1 LFHLDNGRRLLLH
14 LMLGG
19 LLYLGS
25 SEDRPERTTQIEI
38 TFGPDLVLYFMGL
51 RLGYLHILSAK
62 EAEEVLAHLGPE
74 PLGRRMNEERFISLL
89 QNRRS
94 SLKTALVNQD
104 IIAGIG
110 NCYADEIAFAAG
122 LRPSAKLQ
130 NFDAADFS
138 RLYHAMCEV
147 LVKATE
153 AGGYMEMPVI
163 KGDTLTGGSN
173 DICEVYDRGGETCS
187 RCGDQIVKYSTA
199 RVVSMIDEIKVGGH
213 FSIRYGYSGAAKTAL
228 QMGAGAFQ
236 YFPKNPRGLSVKSFD
251 ARDAETCR
259 QLCLTNHIVSVAH
272 TPYPSNLAA
281 DPGNGDG
288 LFQRVVESLRND
300 LEIAE
305 ACGSVGIVVH
315 FGTNKAGNP
324 LQSYQNIIQCIN
336 KVLANWQGQA
346 KLLIENQAGDHGDM
360 GMTLEE
366 MVQIRKLCDSPQ
378 QIGFCLDTCHAFAA
392 GMWMGEEDDEFA
404 TKAQRL
410 GYWEA
415 LSVVHL
421 NDSRYP
427 LHSRKDRHARV
438 GQGYIGESGFRRLLQ
453 MDAIRHVPFILETAA
468 GADGTYREDME
479 LIRRWAES

>member
-1 LFHLDNGRRLLLH
+1 
-14 LMLGG
+14 
-19 LLYLGS
+19 
-25 SEDRPERTTQIEI
+25 
-38 TFGPDLVLYFMGL
+38 
-51 RLGYLHILSAK
+51 
-62 EAEEVLAHLGPE
+62 
-74 PLGRRMNEERFISLL
+74 
-89 QNRRS
+89 
-94 SLKTALVNQD
+94 
-104 IIAGIG
+104 
-110 NCYADEIAFAAG
+110 
-122 LRPSAKLQ
+122 
-130 NFDAADFS
+130 
-138 RLYHAMCEV
+138 
-147 LVKATE
+147 
-153 AGGYMEMPVI
+153 
-163 KGDTLTGGSN
+163 
-173 DICEVYDRGGETCS
+173 
-187 RCGDQIVKYSTA
+187 
-199 RVVSMIDEIKVGGH
+199 MIDEIKVGGH

-251 ARDAETCR
+251 ARDAEACR
-259 QLCLTNHIVSVAH
+259 QLCLTNYIVSVAH

-281 DPGNGDG
+281 DPGKGDG

-305 ACGSVGIVVH
+305 ACGSIGIVVH

-392 GMWMGEEDDEFA
+392 GMWMGENDDEFA
-404 TKAQRL
+404 AKAQRL

-453 MDAIRHVPFILETAA
+453 MDAIRHVPFILETAT

-479 LIRRWAES
+479 LIRRWTES